1 MLGAQNQPGGENAK
15 QKGGQQRGAPER
27 VAPLPLRRG
36 EPDLDEIAGHVGG
49 ESAAQPQIADRIDIA
64 GDAGEQRGPEHLR
77 SLVQLSGGGAFS
89 TLTRTAVEGL
99 MPPRWLC

>member
-1 MLGAQNQPGGENAK
+1 MLGAQNQPGGEDAK

-49 ESAAQPQIADRIDIA
+49 ESPAEPQIADRVDIA
-64 GDAGEQRGPEHLR
+64 GDAGEQGRPEQMPSSRLDPP
-77 SLVQLSGGGAFS
+77 
-89 TLTRTAVEGL
+89 AV
-99 MPPRWLC
+99 RDNR